1 MKITRF
7 ILFTLLALS
16 LAMFVACNNEPAVS
30 SSGSVT
36 CTLNGVVYDSQE
48 LKPIQGALVANGTQT
63 VKTDKNG
70 CFAIEN
76 VAPGSYTISITKDGY
91 MMEVLDDVLVD
102 SGRFY
107 NRELSVEDKAM
118 LAKLISE
125 GAEID
130 DYYAEILFGGERDVD
145 YDGRNPDIDSIGDSA
160 TYGQTI
166 FAVGLTPANAVLEG
180 TIDVVFA
187 DKSAYDVPEGV
198 GIIAICVN
206 QPVANNQEPDII
218 RTYKTTV
225 GKAGSFRFEKIMP
238 GFYYLAVDPMSITLN
253 EVTIEVDGHLFNGE
267 GEGVIVLNGSGTT
280 NTLHVPAPE
289 EIIEDPFK
297 LKVLSIKA
305 VDRSELPIGDGTR
318 RHDYDVNMKAG
329 QAICIEFNKPI
340 DKDADRTMFFFMSE
354 ATQVTGYT
362 QYLIV
367 NGDNEHG
374 YAYVW
379 HDSINNIADDLKLVY
394 SVSSKGD
401 YLNGVLEI
409 GYAYQLKITETNLYE
424 YDYDSKLVDGVF
436 MADQTIVVTFDKEI
450 PENSSVEGVLELH
463 NLGQSRTI
471 PVNYEYDGNLLYAN
485 APLEYREYDLNEVY
499 YTLMFKITT
508 DEGIVIY
515 NTENGLSEPAE
526 RNILKVIDSGD
537 RIRFSTADALVCNEP
552 LMGGVYGPAILRFNH
567 SIENDNVFAF
577 INKAVVYPEY
587 ARPISLECE
596 VDENILELS
605 LPEGTALLPGTDY
618 VFNIYIKSEQGARLF
633 KIEDYHF
640 TIPTL
645 APYFDTDFTNG
656 LDDFEVVGENY
667 DWDTTTASFSWTSLG
682 INLDQDNVY
691 QLWVRAV
698 GSTAGDWILKASF
711 NEISSFDYTYRDR
724 EIEITDLAD
733 AVPPHALLYDH
744 EAEYILTSYDE
755 DGLMIQSPVRTIK
768 DMVEPKMTSAKP
780 YIEPGT
786 TSYAYLNEHPVI
798 FTLDTNEPIDS
809 VKEEDVVVGGA
820 HPEYFE
826 VTWKMVDAD
835 SAEFT
840 VKAVN
845 APVQATYAEGD
856 LELTITLRDT
866 SYNETELVLDFKGQ
880 DL

>member
-1 MKITRF
+1 
-7 ILFTLLALS
+7 
-16 LAMFVACNNEPAVS
+16 MFVACNNEPAS
-30 SSGSVT
+30 SGSGSVT
-36 CTLNGVVYDSQE
+36 CTLNGIIYDAE
-48 LKPIQGALVANGTQT
+48 TLTPIKGASVSNGTQST
-63 VKTDKNG
+63 QTDKNG
-70 CFAIEN
+70 SFALEN
-76 VAPGSYTISITKDGY
+76 VAPGSYTISIVKDGY
-91 MMEVLDDVLVD
+91 VMEVIEDVLVD

-107 NRELSVEDKAM
+107 NRELSDEDKAM

-145 YDGRNPDIDSIGDSA
+145 YDDRNPDIDSIGDSA

-187 DKSAYDVPEGV
+187 DKSAYDIPEGV

-206 QPVANNQEPDII
+206 QPVANNQEPEII

-253 EVTIEVDGHLFNGE
+253 GVTIEVDGHLFNGE
-267 GEGVIVLNGSGTT
+267 GEGAIVLNGSGTT
-280 NTLHVPAPE
+280 NTLHVPAPA

-297 LKVLSIKA
+297 FKVVSVKA
-305 VDRSELPIGDGTR
+305 IDRSEIPVSNGSRDLIP
-318 RHDYDVNMKAG
+318 DVSMKAG

-367 NGDNEHG
+367 NGDNGNG

-379 HDSINNIADDLKLVY
+379 HDSINSAEDLELVY
-394 SVSSKGD
+394 SVSSFDKGD

-409 GYAYQLKITETNLYE
+409 DYAYQLTIDSTNLYG
-424 YDYDSKLVDGVF
+424 YDYDNNLRNGVF
-436 MADQTIVVTFDKEI
+436 KADQPIEIVFDKEI
-450 PENSSVEGVLELH
+450 PENSTVEGILLKYGALYNPSIE
-463 NLGQSRTI
+463 I
-471 PVNYEYDGNLLYAN
+471 PVTFEYDGKVLRAYA
-485 APLEYREYDLNEVY
+485 PIEYRCENFGDLAANDFW
-499 YTLMFKITT
+499 YTLKFKITT
-508 DEGIVIY
+508 NEDIVIY
-515 NTENGLSEPAE
+515 NTENGLFLP
-526 RNILKVIDSGD
+526 KVTNLLLIGEEGD
-537 RIRFSTADALVCNEP
+537 CITFKTA
-552 LMGGVYGPAILRFNH
+552 GLRLL
-567 SIENDNVFAF
+567 SI
-577 INKAVVYPEY
+577 PEY
-587 ARPISLECE
+587 IDPNDEFYAVFNQSLDGNTATAFLTSYYDNDKFSVIPLNCKI
-596 VDENILELS
+596 DDNIITAS
-605 LPEGTALLPGTDY
+605 LDEGTALHPDFTYSVTCIVTTEYEIEEIDDH
-618 VFNIYIKSEQGARLF
+618 VLF
-633 KIEDYHF
+633 HF
-640 TIPTL
+640 TTPKFQVGSE
-645 APYFDTDFTNG
+645 FDELFHNG
-656 LDDFEVVGENY
+656 LDDFKVVGDKY
-667 DWDTTTASFSWTSLG
+667 DWDSEVVSFSWTSLG
-682 INLDQDNVY
+682 KFLGQGQVYDLYMRMIDDEGEEIQGWDQV
-691 QLWVRAV
+691 
-698 GSTAGDWILKASF
+698 ASF
-711 NEISSFDYTYRDR
+711 NEIEYFEYTFRDK
-724 EIEITDLAD
+724 EIKKDC
-733 AVPPHALLYDH
+733 AVLGQDPRDLLYGRC
-744 EAEYILTSYDE
+744 AQFILVSYDE
-755 DGLMIQSPVRTIK
+755 DGLMIQSPVRTIQ
-768 DMVEPKMTSAKP
+768 DMVGPKMTSAKP
-780 YIEPGT
+780 YIEPGIT
-786 TSYAYLNEHPVI
+786 TYAYLNEHPVI

-835 SAEFT
+835 SAGFT

-866 SYNETELVLDFKGQ
+866 SYNETEQVLDFKGQ

>member
-1 MKITRF
+1 
-7 ILFTLLALS
+7 
-16 LAMFVACNNEPAVS
+16 MFVACNNEPAVS

-91 MMEVLDDVLVD
+91 MMEVLEDVLVD

-187 DKSAYDVPEGV
+187 DKSAYDIPEGV

-206 QPVANNQEPDII
+206 QPVANNQEPEII
-218 RTYKTTV
+218 RTYRTTV

-253 EVTIEVDGHLFNGE
+253 GVTIEVDGHLFNGE
-267 GEGVIVLNGSGTT
+267 GEGVKVLYGSGTT
-280 NTLHVPAPE
+280 NTLHVPAPA

-340 DKDADRTMFFFMSE
+340 DKDSDRTMFSFVSE
-354 ATQVTGYT
+354 DAQVTGYT

-367 NGDNEHG
+367 NGDNRHG

-379 HDSINNIADDLKLVY
+379 HDSINSAEDLELVY
-394 SVSSKGD
+394 SVSSFEKGD

-409 GYAYQLKITETNLYE
+409 DYAYQLNIMGTNLYA
-424 YDYDSKLVDGVF
+424 YDYDNKLVDGVF
-436 MADQTIVVTFDKEI
+436 KAEKTIELVFDNEI
-450 PENSSVEGVLELH
+450 PEGATVEGILTKSTG
-463 NLGQSRTI
+463 NDGKISATFS
-471 PVNYEYDGNLLYAN
+471 YDGKTLSVA
-485 APLEYREYDLNEVY
+485 APLDYRKDDSDTTY
-499 YTLMFKITT
+499 YTLKFKITT
-508 DEGIVIY
+508 KDGVIIY
-515 NTENGLSEPAE
+515 NTENGLDVPKKGNLIFTTEDENSIKFQTASLKIVSTNVTGEYIPNPYSPFVIELDQSLEGNTVKAELFSYKDYYTLYSIVPLTCKIEENYITVSLAENKALSPSFEYRVVILVESE
-526 RNILKVIDSGD
+526 RGHLLYKFDSGMVN
-537 RIRFSTADALVCNEP
+537 I
-552 LMGGVYGPAILRFNH
+552 H
-567 SIENDNVFAF
+567 
-577 INKAVVYPEY
+577 PEF
-587 ARPISLECE
+587 R
-596 VDENILELS
+596 
-605 LPEGTALLPGTDY
+605 
-618 VFNIYIKSEQGARLF
+618 
-633 KIEDYHF
+633 
-640 TIPTL
+640 
-645 APYFDTDFTNG
+645 YFDSEFHNG
-656 LDDFEVVGENY
+656 LDDFKVVGDRYNWNSKEV
-667 DWDTTTASFSWTSLG
+667 DFSWTSLG
-682 INLDQDNVY
+682 IDLGKQNVY
-691 QLWVRAV
+691 QLWKRRA
-698 GSTAGDWILKASF
+698 GEMAWTPLDYIDELSK
-711 NEISSFDYTYRDR
+711 FDYNYRDKTIPFK
-724 EIEITDLAD
+724 ELYALAD
-733 AVPPHALLYDH
+733 GDLLYDGSV
-744 EAEYILTSYDE
+744 EFLLISYDE
-755 DGLMIQSPVRTIK
+755 DGLMIQSPVRVISDTVGPE
-768 DMVEPKMTSAKP
+768 VENMSPYP
-780 YIEPGT
+780 YIEIETP
-786 TSYAYLNEHPVI
+786 YVELYENPIV
-798 FTLDTNEPIDS
+798 FTLTTDEPIDTI
-809 VKEEDVVVGGA
+809 EDEDVVVGGA
-820 HPEYFE
+820 HPDYFE
-826 VTWKMVDAD
+826 VTWEMTGEKEAK
-835 SAEFT
+835 FT
-840 VKAVN
+840 VKVNN
-845 APVQATYAEGD
+845 APISGYYEEGD
-856 LELTITLRDT
+856 LELTVTLRDT
-866 SYNETELVLDFKGQ
+866 SLNSTEVVIDFKEPQ